1 MQILGPTPRS
11 SSSST
16 SAQLLNLALLNLL
29 LLVSISVA
37 SQPGDQS
44 TSKKIL
50 KRVLVKKSKSAGSS
64 NFAPKKPF
72 ERSQMLETQDD
83 HVESREQ
90 HLNSIPTSYTAPAA
104 YPHTNLSWAYLPPSM
119 ASLGKEE
126 AMAAMLMS
134 MADNLTPASVQYDP
148 YLMHDSRSQMLEH
161 QDDHVQS
168 REHHLNSIPNYYI
181 APAAYPPTN
190 VSSAYLPPSMMP
202 FGEEE
207 AMATLLMS
215 MADNLTPPS
224 VHYDPYLMHGGGL
237 GATMMSMPPAAQEPE
252 IRNPK
257 TLGLLRGS
265 KITLS
270 ANIKMN
276 TPIPFCQFDN
286 SPCKEACPLSFRLR
300 LP

>member
-16 SAQLLNLALLNLL
+16 SAQLLTLALLNLL
-29 LLVSISVA
+29 LLVSLSVA

-50 KRVLVKKSKSAGSS
+50 KRVLVKKSKSAGRSS

-134 MADNLTPASVQYDP
+134 MADNLTPASVQ
-148 YLMHDSRSQMLEH
+148 
-161 QDDHVQS
+161 
-168 REHHLNSIPNYYI
+168 
-181 APAAYPPTN
+181 
-190 VSSAYLPPSMMP
+190 
-202 FGEEE
+202 
-207 AMATLLMS
+207 
-215 MADNLTPPS
+215 
-224 VHYDPYLMHGGGL
+224 
-237 GATMMSMPPAAQEPE
+237 
-252 IRNPK
+252 
-257 TLGLLRGS
+257 
-265 KITLS
+265 
-270 ANIKMN
+270 
-276 TPIPFCQFDN
+276 
-286 SPCKEACPLSFRLR
+286 
-300 LP
+300 